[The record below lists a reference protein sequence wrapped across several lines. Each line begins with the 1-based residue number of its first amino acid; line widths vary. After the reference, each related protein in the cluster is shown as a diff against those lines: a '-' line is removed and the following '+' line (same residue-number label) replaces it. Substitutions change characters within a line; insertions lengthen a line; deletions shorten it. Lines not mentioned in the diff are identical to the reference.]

1 MMEKWMKDD
10 EVQGSVLGGF
20 TGRRAVCVCVCVCL
34 LEAQL
39 LTAGTR
45 NCVLGG
51 DALIFF
57 IVTIVMVSY
66 FFFSCSLICM

>member
-20 TGRRAVCVCVCVCL
+20 TGRRAVCVCVSSGGPVVDSRD
-34 LEAQL
+34 AQL
-39 LTAGTR
+39 
-45 NCVLGG
+45 CVGG
-51 DALIFF
+51 RRADFLYRDYRDGL
-57 IVTIVMVSY
+57 V

>member
-1 MMEKWMKDD
+1 MMRFRVQCW
-10 EVQGSVLGGF
+10 EVSQEDVL
-20 TGRRAVCVCVCVCL
+20 CVCVCL

-45 NCVLGG
+45 NCVLEG

-66 FFFSCSLICM
+66 FFSRVP